1 MYHSKLFIM
10 KTFFLAWMLA
20 LGIFYRGFAQVGI
33 SAGTTITENFSI
45 GPTATATLPAGW
57 KADKNTT
64 VRTVGSYEAAGTAT
78 EQRAGNNMSSTAGNG
93 IYNYGAGDAAT
104 STDRAVGGL
113 STGTAAK
120 SVNIYLHFFN
130 NGTIPISD
138 FTVSYAVEKYRDGTN
153 TAGFSVMLYYS
164 TDGIAWTPAGDDF
177 LTSFAG
183 PDPTNTGYPEAP
195 AITTNISGK
204 TLPVMVAAGSNL
216 YLAWNYSV
224 TSGTTTSNAQAL
236 GVDDVSI
243 TANGGSAPLTY
254 TWNRTGTASWTT
266 PSNWTPTRTAPLVN
280 DILRVVSG
288 NTCTITGMPTQTIGQ
303 LIISG
308 NTTVNLQSD
317 AASILN
323 IGGGNGPDFEVQSG
337 SSLILNGS
345 GAISI
350 AVGSGASGSI
360 GGQIISSPTTE
371 TANRLTA
378 VDPGTITFS
387 FGASYTAG
395 GLSTG
400 NPFGTTSLASVLFT
414 NGSSF
419 IHQAGLDPF
428 GAAQPNSVVIFQPG
442 SLYKVIAGV
451 PVSFSGRTYAN
462 FELDAIGVTVSPD
475 GDNPLSINNLTIT
488 NGTLNVKMTGNPGH
502 SIQGNIFAGTGG
514 VLNFAPEAPGTVT
527 MNGICL
533 QAISGAGTITG
544 NANSTIEIANGDGV
558 TLNTNLS
565 TQGNLQLTYGL
576 LTLGASDLIFGPSS
590 AITGTPSVSAMI
602 VATSTGQVK
611 KEFSAPGSFTYPVGD
626 HTLTAEY
633 TPVTLNFT
641 SGIFGTGNH
650 AGVRLVNAKYPDD
663 PNTGNYLNRYW
674 IITSGAISAFSC
686 NALFQ
691 YVPEDVSGTEDQIYC
706 VKVDPLP
713 FTTYDVCN
721 GTLHQLTSSGLNS
734 FSTFT
739 GTAAAPDVYDVAGS
753 GFYCV
758 GSPGLPVT
766 LSGSQTSVSYQLRK
780 DGINLGNPVSGTGQ
794 PLTWEN
800 LLAGIYTV
808 VGTNLMGNTLMNGS
822 AIIEEISSSVANLT
836 IEADANPICEG
847 DVVTFTAT
855 PVNGGTAAVY
865 QWFVN
870 GLDQGVSSSQ
880 FSYAAVDDDEVWC
893 ILTSS
898 EPCVTGNPATSN
910 TVTMIVNPV
919 LAVSIEINPSANP
932 ICPGTPVTFAA
943 TVINGGSN
951 PQYQWKVN
959 GVNAGSNM
967 PIFTGIM
974 INNDAVTCELSTG
987 LACTPENPVISNTVI
1002 MIVNEIMFV
1011 SVSIEAS
1018 ANPVSAGA
1026 EVTFTAAPVN
1036 GGIHPAYQWMVNGV
1050 NAGANNPVFTLV
1062 PSNNDKVVCIL
1073 TSDLLCVAC
1082 NPAISNTIIMTVNGD
1097 GFENPNFVVYPNPTT
1112 GIYTLEQKDG
1122 GEFGMLKVEL
1132 FGLQG
1137 EKLMT
1142 TELTGEKKHEFSL
1155 SAFPAGLYIM
1165 QISTGETSETHRIM
1179 KYP

>member
-1 MYHSKLFIM
+1 MYPSKLLTM
-10 KTFFLAWMLA
+10 KTFFLAWMLT
-20 LGIFYRGFAQVGI
+20 LGIIYQGWAQVGI
-33 SAGTTITENFSI
+33 SAGSTITENFSI
-45 GPTATATLPAGW
+45 GPTATATLPVGW
-57 KADKNTT
+57 KADKITT
-64 VRTVGSYEAAGTAT
+64 VRTVGSYAAAGTAT
-78 EQRAGNNMSSTAGNG
+78 EQRAGNNMSTTAGNG
-93 IYNYGAGDAAT
+93 IYNYGAGDATTA
-104 STDRAVGGL
+104 TDRAVGGL
-113 STGTAAK
+113 STGTASK

-153 TAGFSVMLYYS
+153 TAGFSVRLYYS
-164 TDGIAWTPAGDDF
+164 TDGISWTLAGDDF

-195 AITTNISGK
+195 GATTNISGK
-204 TLPVMVAAGSNL
+204 TLPVMLAAGSNL

-254 TWNRTGTASWTT
+254 TWNQTGTANWTT
-266 PSNWTPTRTAPLVN
+266 PGNWTPTRTSPMVN
-280 DILRVVSG
+280 DILRVFSG
-288 NTCTITGMPTQTIGQ
+288 NTCTITGIPTQTIGQ

-308 NTTVNLQSD
+308 STTVNLQSD

-323 IGGGNGPDFEVQSG
+323 IGGGNGPDFEVQAG

-345 GAISI
+345 NAISI
-350 AVGSGASGSI
+350 AVGTGATGSI
-360 GGQIISSPTTE
+360 GGQIISSPATE
-371 TANRLTA
+371 TAHHLTA
-378 VDPGTITFS
+378 ADPGAITFS

-395 GLSTG
+395 THSTG
-400 NPFGTTSLASVLFT
+400 NPFGTTSLASVMFT

-428 GAAQPNSVVIFQPG
+428 GAAQPYSVVIFQPG
-442 SLYKVIAGV
+442 SLYKVIDGV
-451 PVSFSGRTYAN
+451 PVSFSGRSYAN
-462 FELDAIGVTVSPD
+462 FELDANGTTISPD
-475 GDNPLSINNLTIT
+475 GNNPLSVNNLTIT
-488 NGTLNVKMTGNPGH
+488 NGTLNINMTGTPGH
-502 SIQGNIFAGTGG
+502 SIKGNIFTGTGG

-527 MNGICL
+527 MNGICS
-533 QAISGAGTITG
+533 QAISGAGSITG

-558 TLNTNLS
+558 ILNTNVT

-590 AITGTPSVSAMI
+590 AITGTPSASAMI

-641 SGIFGTGNH
+641 SGIFEAGNH
-650 AGVRLVNAKYPDD
+650 AGVRLVNAKYPAD

-674 IITSGAISAFSC
+674 IITSGAMSAFSC

-691 YVPEDVSGTEDQIYC
+691 YVAEDVSGTEDQIYC
-706 VKVDPLP
+706 VRVDPLP
-713 FTTYDVCN
+713 FTTYDISN
-721 GTLHQLTSSGLNS
+721 GTLHQLTASGLNS

-739 GTAAAPDVYDVAGS
+739 GTAAAPDVFDVAGS
-753 GFYCV
+753 GYYCA

-766 LSGSQTSVSYQLRK
+766 LSGSQTNVNYQLRK
-780 DGINLGNPVSGTGQ
+780 DGINHGNPVAGTGL

-800 LLAGIYTV
+800 LLAGIYTI

-822 AIIEEISSSVANLT
+822 AVIEEISYSASNLT

-847 DVVTFTAT
+847 NTVTFTAT
-855 PVNGGTAAVY
+855 PVNGGTTPVY
-865 QWFVN
+865 QWLVN
-870 GLDQGVSSSQ
+870 GIDQGVNSPQ
-880 FSYAAVDDDEVWC
+880 FSYIPVDGDEVWC
-893 ILTSS
+893 VMTSS
-898 EPCVTGNPATSN
+898 QPCTTGNPATSN
-910 TVTMIVNPV
+910 TVIMIVNPA
-919 LAVSIEINPSANP
+919 LEVSIAITPSANP
-932 ICPGTPVTFAA
+932 VCPGTPVTFAA

-959 GVNAGSNM
+959 GVNAGANI

-974 INNDAVTCELSTG
+974 TNNDAVTCELSAGFT
-987 LACTPENPVISNTVI
+987 CTPENPVISNTVI
-1002 MIVNEIMFV
+1002 MVVNEIKFV
-1011 SVSIEAS
+1011 SVNIEAS
-1018 ANPVSAGA
+1018 ANPVSSGTS
-1026 EVTFTAAPVN
+1026 VTFTAAPVN

-1050 NAGANNPVFTLV
+1050 GAGANSPVFTFV

-1082 NPAISNTIIMTVNGD
+1082 NPAISNSIAMTVNGD
-1097 GFENPNFVVYPNPTT
+1097 GYENPNFVVYPNPTT
-1112 GIYTLEQKDG
+1112 GLYTLEQKGG
-1122 GEFGMLKVEL
+1122 GEFGMLTVEL
-1132 FGLQG
+1132 FGVQG

-1165 QISTGETSETHRIM
+1165 QIYAGEISETVRIM